1 MKVLETNKLKSGS
14 TVVLS
19 EWKSESTNQ
28 KFWRIEWES
37 ADESSRSSIPYQ
49 DYDQAKSTY
58 QNILKY

>member
-28 KFWRIEWES
+28 NFWRIEWES
-37 ADESSRSSIPYQ
+37 ADE
-49 DYDQAKSTY
+49 
-58 QNILKY
+58 